1 MYIYIIYIYLN
12 IYISVIILYSLC
24 ILIKLKKFGILKN
37 LGKRYPTI
45 AILNVVLSLKVI
57 YYTEFY

>member
-1 MYIYIIYIYLN
+1 MYIYITYIYIN

-24 ILIKLKKFGILKN
+24 ILIKLKKFGTLKN

>member
-1 MYIYIIYIYLN
+1 MYIYITYIYIN

-37 LGKRYPTI
+37 LGKGYPTI

>member
-24 ILIKLKKFGILKN
+24 ILIKLKKFVTLKN

>member
-1 MYIYIIYIYLN
+1 MNIYIYIYYIYIYIN
-12 IYISVIILYSLC
+12 VIILYSLC
-24 ILIKLKKFGILKN
+24 ILIKLKKLGILKN

>member
-1 MYIYIIYIYLN
+1 MYIYITYIYIN